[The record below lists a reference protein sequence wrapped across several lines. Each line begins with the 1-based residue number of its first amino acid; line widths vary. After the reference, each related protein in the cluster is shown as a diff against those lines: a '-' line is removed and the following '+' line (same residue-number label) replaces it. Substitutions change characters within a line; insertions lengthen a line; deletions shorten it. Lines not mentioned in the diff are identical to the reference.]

1 MFCSGPTAKNNNNNN
16 NKNQRKAQTQPELF
30 NTFKSTAP
38 QPADD
43 DPGTYDSLSEDDDD
57 PGPVYLPDPPK
68 SIPPSQQ
75 PSSRPKVD
83 LKKIRQNST
92 QRVSSTHIDTGLN
105 LLYHCL
111 IRGASSQQSWTYPRS
126 QFPRVATAALSVS
139 P

>member
-43 DPGTYDSLSEDDDD
+43 NLDIYDDLDDEPD
-57 PGPVYLPDPPK
+57 PVYLPDPPK